1 MPFLFDW
8 TTFSSPNGTT
18 TLTNTSGPGLGNST
32 TFTST
37 ASSSAGANNPGYFN
51 NFGGSIF
58 AQRVPAGESANLALD
73 FDDGVKNLSFEI
85 FDLDANGNAWSDV
98 VTITALDANGNPVT
112 PIFSNLETYHVLLDP
127 NTVAANDTSSAAVD
141 GPGAADSIS
150 VTFGSPV
157 VSVVISF
164 SGNSDNGIR
173 SGAVGLGD
181 FTGDIVCFAHDTMI
195 ETNEGQ
201 VAVQVLRVGDL
212 VRTKDNGLQPIRWIG
227 SRTVDAVGRFAPI
240 EIAADV
246 LGNDRP
252 LVLSPQHRVMLSG
265 WQAELL
271 FGVPEVLVA
280 AKHLVDD
287 KKILRREGGTVTYF
301 HMMFDQH
308 EIVYA
313 DGAPCESFHPG
324 HVGISGMDDAQ
335 RDEIFAL
342 FPELEQDFA
351 GFGPLARMCLKSAEG
366 RMIAQMIHLRH

>member
-37 ASSSAGANNPGYFN
+37 ASSSGGADNPGYFS

-58 AQRVPAGESANLALD
+58 AQNVPAGQSSNLTLG

-85 FDLDANGNAWSDV
+85 FDLDANGNGWSDV
-98 VTITALDANGNPVT
+98 VTITALDANGNAVT
-112 PIFSNLETYHVLLDP
+112 PTFSNLESYHQLLSP
-127 NTVAANDTSSAAVD
+127 NTVAATGNSSTGIE

-150 VTFGSPV
+150 VSFGSPV

-173 SGAVGLGD
+173 SGAIGLGD

-240 EIAADV
+240 EIAEDV

-351 GFGPLARMCLKSAEG
+351 EFGPLARMCLKSAEG
-366 RMIAQMIHLRH
+366 RMIAKMIHLRH

>member
-18 TLTNTSGPGLGNST
+18 TLTNTSGPGIGNTT

-37 ASSSAGANNPGYFN
+37 ASSSGGASNPGYFG

-58 AQRVPAGESANLALD
+58 AQGVPAGQSSNLTLD

-85 FDLDANGNAWSDV
+85 FDLDANGSGWSDV
-98 VTITALDANGNPVT
+98 VTITALDANGNAVT
-112 PIFSNLETYHVLLDP
+112 PIFSNLESYHQLLSP
-127 NTVAANDTSSAAVD
+127 NTVAATGNSSTGVE

-150 VTFGSPV
+150 VTFDAPV

-164 SGNSDNGIR
+164 SGNSNNGIS

-181 FTGDIVCFAHDTMI
+181 FTGDIVCFAHDTQI
-195 ETNEGQ
+195 ETRDGK
-201 VAVQVLRVGDL
+201 VAVQDLCVGDL

-240 EIAADV
+240 VIAADV

-252 LVLSPQHRVMLSG
+252 LVLSPQHRVMLGG

-287 KKILRREGGTVTYF
+287 KGILRREGGTVTYF

-351 GFGPLARMCLKSAEG
+351 QFGPLARMSLKSAEG
-366 RMIAQMIHLRH
+366 KLLSQMIHLPH